1 MAYGISFMNNTG
13 GLQGWS
19 WIFVCLVLFT
29 RKCCIDFMI
38 EIIEGLATI
47 VISCIGAIC
56 KFFLAECGG
65 VLTVIKFLWITQEQ
79 PSF

>member
-1 MAYGISFMNNTG
+1 MNDAG

-38 EIIEGLATI
+38 EIIEGLTTI
-47 VISCIGAIC
+47 VISFIGAISR
-56 KFFLAECGG
+56 FFPAGFDA